1 VGFACTDGVY
11 IHGHCVWSGDNAG
24 YRGARLLLEDSTVE
38 AVVLETARGGL
49 IRDGLA
55 YDWADVGVITNISE
69 DHLGQ
74 YGIDTLEDLAQVKA
88 LVVEAV
94 PSSGYA
100 VAEC

>member
-1 VGFACTDGVY
+1 M
-11 IHGHCVWSGDNAG
+11 
-24 YRGARLLLEDSTVE
+24 E

-55 YDWADVGVITNISE
+55 ATGPMWVLSPISAKITWASR
-69 DHLGQ
+69 
-74 YGIDTLEDLAQVKA
+74 IDTLEDLAQVKA

-100 VAEC
+100 VLNADDSRRAHG